1 MLLSFILIPFC
12 LFTINFADDPNRL
25 PTKCEV
31 CKLLAQELT
40 ESFQEHNSPSVIET
54 SYSLDAKQPKKIKYS
69 DSETRLI
76 ETLESVC
83 ERFLHYNV
91 HAERPGSLRYARG
104 RSQTMDTLWNLRNKG
119 VKVVLDVPDNL
130 WDAPSAEITQLKKY
144 VRCLCEEMLEEQ
156 EESIEQWYFDKK
168 TRNEATLEKYIC
180 EDRALKNH
188 DASCLREVYIPSDE
202 SKQSKGDTGKNDL

>member
-1 MLLSFILIPFC
+1 MFVYFIFINFC
-12 LFTINFADDPNRL
+12 LFSINFADDPNRL

-31 CKLLAQELT
+31 CKLLTQELT
-40 ESFQEHNSPSVIET
+40 ENFQQHNSPSVIET
-54 SYSLDAKQPKKIKYS
+54 SYSFDDKQPKKTKYS

-76 ETLESVC
+76 ETLENVC
-83 ERFLHYNV
+83 ERFLRYNV

-119 VKVVLDVPDNL
+119 VKVVLDVPDTM

-144 VRCLCEEMLEEQ
+144 CEEMLEEQ

-168 TRNEATLEKYIC
+168 VRNEISLEKYIC
-180 EDRALKNH
+180 EDRVLKNR
-188 DASCLREVYIPSDE
+188 DSSCLREVYEPSNDE
-202 SKQSKGDTGKNDL
+202 DIKAQSKGDMGKADL